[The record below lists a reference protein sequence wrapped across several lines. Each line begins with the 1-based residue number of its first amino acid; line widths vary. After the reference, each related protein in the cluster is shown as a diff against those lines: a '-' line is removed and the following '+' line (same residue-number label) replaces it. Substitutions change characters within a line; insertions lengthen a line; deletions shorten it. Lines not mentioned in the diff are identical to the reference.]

1 MKSLAPWGYAV
12 WGIVLGSGL
21 ACSAGSPDA
30 KGSGAQSGTSGV
42 SAGAGAGVSSGVSV
56 SSGMSA
62 GSSGSAMSGGGSDD
76 AGNVGPDARA
86 DGAGTMPVAD
96 AGSAKDASMS
106 PEGGSTSCS
115 AAQVGPDGDFKGY
128 RMFPAN
134 HPINTRIDTLP
145 VSAQSANWLA
155 NCSPS
160 APHLQVDPSMP
171 YNIVAASTP
180 PVTATKLD
188 YNSTPYP
195 NPWPFPAS
203 AVIEGGDPTT
213 PGDHHCL
220 AFNVGNCGLY
230 EVYNIL
236 WSADKKSFTAA
247 SGTVWDT
254 TTNAPGN
261 GSGSDAAGL
270 PIIPLLFRY
279 DELVGAGVI
288 PHALRFTCAASEQGH
303 IAPARASASSSQGSG
318 VPSNPHDPTFPPMGM
333 RVRLKGSYDPTAHA
347 FPPIIVTLLV
357 TLQRYGIILA
367 DNGGRN
373 SPMFITGAS
382 DQALQDA
389 LSDPAYLLK
398 QITITDLEVVDTGPV
413 TQD

>member
-1 MKSLAPWGYAV
+1 VIRG
-12 WGIVLGSGL
+12 
-21 ACSAGSPDA
+21 SAGS
-30 KGSGAQSGTSGV
+30 GAGAGV
-42 SAGAGAGVSSGVSV
+42 GAGAGAGAGAGVGA
-56 SSGMSA
+56 GASA
-62 GSSGSAMSGGGSDD
+62 GTGSGSAVSGVPSEDSGAVTSPLDAQADGSGPSPGSD
-76 AGNVGPDARA
+76 AA
-86 DGAGTMPVAD
+86 T
-96 AGSAKDASMS
+96 SKDATTSVDT
-106 PEGGSTSCS
+106 GSTSTCS

-145 VSAQSANWLA
+145 VNAQSANWLA

-160 APHLQVDPSMP
+160 APHLQLDPSMP
-171 YNIVAASTP
+171 YNIVPANTP

-195 NPWPFPAS
+195 NPWPFPAT

-220 AFNVGNCGLY
+220 AFDVGNCGLY

-236 WSADKKSFTAA
+236 WSADMKSFTAA

-254 TTNAPGN
+254 TSNAEGN

-279 DELVGAGVI
+279 DELVEAGAI
-288 PHALRFTCAASEQGH
+288 EHALRFTCAASEQGH
-303 IAPARASASSSQGSG
+303 IAPARASASSSAGSG
-318 VPSNPHDPTFPPMGM
+318 IPSNAHDPTFPPMGM
-333 RVRLKGSYDPTAHA
+333 RVRLKASYDPTAHA

-357 TLQRYGIILA
+357 AIQRYGILLA
-367 DNGGRN
+367 DNGGEN
-373 SPMFITGAS
+373 TPMFITGAS
-382 DQALQDA
+382 DPPLQDA
-389 LSDPAYLLK
+389 LSDPAYLIK
-398 QITITDLEVVDTGPV
+398 SITTADLEVADTGPV

>member
-1 MKSLAPWGYAV
+1 VGA
-12 WGIVLGSGL
+12 
-21 ACSAGSPDA
+21 
-30 KGSGAQSGTSGV
+30 GSGASAGVGAGSGA
-42 SAGAGAGVSSGVSV
+42 SAGAG
-56 SSGMSA
+56 
-62 GSSGSAMSGGGSDD
+62 SGSAVGGTPSDDSGAVTSPLDAQVDESGASPGSDAAPSQD
-76 AGNVGPDARA
+76 AIASV
-86 DGAGTMPVAD
+86 D
-96 AGSAKDASMS
+96 AGS
-106 PEGGSTSCS
+106 TCS

-134 HPINTRIDTLP
+134 HPINTRVDTLA
-145 VSAQSANWLA
+145 VNAQSANWLA

-160 APHLQVDPSMP
+160 APHLQLDPSMP
-171 YNIVAASTP
+171 YNIVPANTP

-195 NPWPFPAS
+195 NPWPFPAT

-220 AFNVGNCGLY
+220 AFDVGNCGLY

-254 TTNAPGN
+254 TTDADGN

-279 DELVGAGVI
+279 DELVEAGAI
-288 PHALRFTCAASEQGH
+288 AHALRFTCAASEQGH
-303 IAPARASASSSQGSG
+303 IAPARASASSSAGSG
-318 VPSNPHDPTFPPMGM
+318 VPSDPHDPTFPPMGM
-333 RVRLKGSYDPTAHA
+333 RVRLKASYDPTAHA

-357 TLQRYGIILA
+357 AIQRYGIILA
-367 DNGGRN
+367 DNGGKN
-373 SPMFITGAS
+373 TPMFITGAS
-382 DQALQDA
+382 DQPLQDA

-398 QITITDLEVVDTGPV
+398 SITTADLEVVDTGPV